1 MKKTFFLLFIS
12 LLGFAQTPSNL
23 PIILIDT
30 EGRTIVD
37 EPKVMANMKII
48 NGTSGVLNTVNDKA
62 EIETNIGIEFRG
74 SSSQSFPKKPYGIE
88 SWDAN
93 GEDVS
98 IEPFGWPKESDWILF
113 ASYNEKSL
121 MHNVL
126 ALKIGQGMGM
136 YASRTKY
143 VELYMNGKYEGV
155 YVFMEKLKRDKG
167 RVDIAKL
174 DPDEES
180 GEDLTGGY
188 IIKIDKGTG
197 TNIGGWKSKY
207 SNQNEFFKPTE
218 FFYEYPKDISTIQ
231 KNYIKDYVS
240 SFEDALMS
248 KNYTDTLEG
257 YQKYIDMK
265 TFVKMTILNE
275 VTKNVDGYRIST
287 FLYKDKNGK
296 LKMGPPWDYDISFGN
311 ANYCNGNSPEGF
323 SYNFN
328 VYCKEDNWQ
337 VPFWWNRF
345 LGDVNFIREFRKEY
359 EDLRRNGVLQEKE
372 LLGLIEGMT
381 TEIKDAQKK
390 NFLRWPILGTYIWPQ
405 PEPIATSWEGEVN
418 ELKTWLGKR
427 LIWLD
432 NNIPKE
438 LTVLATEK
446 EQTFEVLAYPNP
458 FLEKLSLEIN
468 AKESGEAHI
477 SMSDL
482 LGKEILNQSY
492 QIQKGRNQ
500 LNLEFP
506 EHQSTQTLKLL
517 KVEIDGKVI
526 IQKVLRN

>member
-1 MKKTFFLLFIS
+1 MKKAFFLLFIS
-12 LLGFAQTPSNL
+12 FFSFAQSSSNL
-23 PIILIDT
+23 PIIMIDT
-30 EGRTIVD
+30 EGNTIVD
-37 EPKVMANMKII
+37 EPKVMASMKII
-48 NGTSGVLNTVNDKA
+48 NNGNNTLNNITDKPELA
-62 EIETNIGIEFRG
+62 TNIGIEFRG

-88 SWDAN
+88 SWDNN

-98 IEPFGWPKESDWILF
+98 ISPFGWPKESDWILF

-126 ALKIGQGMGM
+126 ALKIGQSMGM

-143 VELYMNGKYEGV
+143 VELYMNGNYEGV

-167 RVDIAKL
+167 RINIAKL
-174 DPDEES
+174 EPEEEA

-197 TNIGGWKSKY
+197 TNIGGWKSIY
-207 SNQNEFFKPTE
+207 SNQSDFFKPTK
-218 FFYEYPKDISTIQ
+218 FFFEYPKGITSIQ
-231 KNYIKDYVS
+231 QNYIKEYIK
-240 SFEDALMS
+240 SFEDALVAE
-248 KNYTDTLEG
+248 NFTDPAEG
-257 YQKYIDMK
+257 YQKYIDIK

-275 VTKNVDGYRIST
+275 VTKNVDAYRIST
-287 FLYKDKNGK
+287 FLYKDKNDK

-311 ANYCNGNSPEGF
+311 ANYCYGNSHEGF

-328 VYCKEDNWQ
+328 IYCKEDNWQ

-345 LGDVNFIREFRKEY
+345 LNDVNFIHAFREEY
-359 EDLRRNGVLQEKE
+359 EDLRKNGVLQEKE
-372 LLGLIEGMT
+372 LLGLIEGMSL
-381 TEIKDAQKK
+381 ELKDAQKR
-390 NFLRWPILGTYIWPQ
+390 NFDRWPILGKYVWPQ
-405 PEPIATSWEGEVN
+405 PEPIATTWEGEVN

-432 NNIPKE
+432 NNIPKG

-446 EQTFEVLAYPNP
+446 EPTFTVLAYPNP
-458 FLEKLSLEIN
+458 FLEKLSVEII
-468 AKESGEAHI
+468 AIESGEAHI

-492 QIQKGRNQ
+492 QISKGRNQ

-506 EHQSTQTLKLL
+506 ENQSTQTLKLL